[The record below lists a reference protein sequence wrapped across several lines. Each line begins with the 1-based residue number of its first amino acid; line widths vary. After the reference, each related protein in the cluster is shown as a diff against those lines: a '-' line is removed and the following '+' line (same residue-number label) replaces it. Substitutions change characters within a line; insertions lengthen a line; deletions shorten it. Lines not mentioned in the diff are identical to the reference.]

1 MHKPVPHSELVSAPC
16 SPVGAEAF
24 DMPGVVTAPTMAAPG
39 FFFDEIGD
47 RPSMNEGPTGEAGAP
62 NLSTFFDDPFFE
74 KCRGDR
80 PCRCKSCKPSLAGAV
95 L

>member
-1 MHKPVPHSELVSAPC
+1 MTAPFIRLVATDGNSYSGLGC
-16 SPVGAEAF
+16 SPV
-24 DMPGVVTAPTMAAPG
+24 PSSTGVVTTMAAPG